1 MKNLFVNFLLFT
13 HILTSNGRMLKE
25 LIPVPEDSKEPPR
38 DPLPPPYPP
47 PPREDIS
54 EVCVDGKCQSPT
66 PAPYSDD
73 TPDICDYEFIKK
85 LKNTTS
91 CYEDDCVC
99 DLMYVTT
106 LSRLEC
112 VIPEDIMDRLEDCRS
127 EGMEVLRE
135 TQDTC
140 RQGQCVID
148 HERIAEFE
156 RQIDHEKE
164 DYDRETDYG
173 KPDHG
178 KPKPLNQ
185 TLAPPVEIDYEPY
198 EIGDMIVTCF
208 KGCGYD
214 EDDLCEIDVKVLRT
228 NCTTT
233 VDTCDLDQLKEQIY
247 EKCAINQVDGALGF
261 DGFSSSASMIMGMM
275 SILLVLAMN

>member
-1 MKNLFVNFLLFT
+1 MMNKFVNFLLFT
-13 HILTSNGRMLKE
+13 HILTSNGRMLEE
-25 LIPVPEDSKEPPR
+25 LIPVPEDSKEPLR
-38 DPLPPPYPP
+38 DPLPLPLPPP

-54 EVCVDGKCQSPT
+54 EVCVDGKCQT
-66 PAPYSDD
+66 P

-99 DLMYVTT
+99 DLMYITT

-112 VIPEDIMDRLEDCRS
+112 VIPEDIMGRLEDCRS

-173 KPDHG
+173 KP
-178 KPKPLNQ
+178 KPLNQ

-208 KGCGYD
+208 RGCGYD

-233 VDTCDLDQLKEQIY
+233 VDTCDLDQLKDQIY
-247 EKCAINQVDGALGF
+247 EKCEIGALGF
-261 DGFSSSASMIMGMM
+261 GGFSSSASMIMGMM

>member
-1 MKNLFVNFLLFT
+1 
-13 HILTSNGRMLKE
+13 
-25 LIPVPEDSKEPPR
+25 
-38 DPLPPPYPP
+38 
-47 PPREDIS
+47 
-54 EVCVDGKCQSPT
+54 
-66 PAPYSDD
+66 
-73 TPDICDYEFIKK
+73 
-85 LKNTTS
+85 
-91 CYEDDCVC
+91 
-99 DLMYVTT
+99 MYVTT

-156 RQIDHEKE
+156 RQIDREKGDYNLE
-164 DYDRETDYG
+164 TDYVKSKPLNQSITPPVEIDYDRETDYV
-173 KPDHG
+173 

-185 TLAPPVEIDYEPY
+185 TLAPPVEPY

-214 EDDLCEIDVKVLRT
+214 EDDLCEIDMKVLRT
-228 NCTTT
+228 NCTTAL
-233 VDTCDLDQLKEQIY
+233 DTCDLDQLTYRIY
-247 EKCAINQVDGALGF
+247 EKCAINQVDGALDF
-261 DGFSSSASMIMGMM
+261 DDFSSSASMIMGMM